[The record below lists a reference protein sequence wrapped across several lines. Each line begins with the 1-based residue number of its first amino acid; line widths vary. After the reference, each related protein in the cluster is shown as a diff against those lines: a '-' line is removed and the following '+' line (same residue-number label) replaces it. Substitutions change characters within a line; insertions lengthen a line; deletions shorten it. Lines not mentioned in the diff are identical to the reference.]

1 MMKLAVLI
9 LPLLLGGCLDALLA
23 VSIAGP
29 ELVNAA
35 LWATEPEPPPK
46 K

>member
-1 MMKLAVLI
+1 MKIAILI

-23 VSIAGP
+23 VSVAGP
-29 ELVNAA
+29 AVFDAIAWAA
-35 LWATEPEPPPK
+35 EPEAPPK